1 MKSIPLPYTQGQK
14 WMFLGLKVSMTQR
27 RLDLVNPW
35 GESWKLGKTGEVWTL
50 ERRQGYRMRG
60 IV

>member
-1 MKSIPLPYTQGQK
+1 
-14 WMFLGLKVSMTQR
+14 MFLGLKVSMTQR

-35 GESWKLGKTGEVWTL
+35 RESWQLGKTGEVWIS
-50 ERRQGYRMRG
+50 ERREGYRMRG